1 MQAFLLPILSPILVL
16 SVLVI
21 LFIPK
26 SCVGDIQREARNA
39 ADRNSKIM
47 KFREQCA
54 KDKNEGNLELI
65 VDGEKYK
72 CPE

>member
-1 MQAFLLPILSPILVL
+1 MPAFLLPILSPIIFLVFFV
-16 SVLVI
+16 VLF
-21 LFIPK
+21 LPK
-26 SCVGDIQREARNA
+26 SCTGDISKKARDA

-47 KFREQCA
+47 KFREQCET
-54 KDKNEGNLELI
+54 DKNAGNLELI

>member
-16 SVLVI
+16 SVLVV
-21 LFIPK
+21 LFLPK
-26 SCVGDIQREARNA
+26 SCVNDIQKKARDA

-47 KFREQCA
+47 KFREQCET
-54 KDKNEGNLELI
+54 DKNAGNLELI